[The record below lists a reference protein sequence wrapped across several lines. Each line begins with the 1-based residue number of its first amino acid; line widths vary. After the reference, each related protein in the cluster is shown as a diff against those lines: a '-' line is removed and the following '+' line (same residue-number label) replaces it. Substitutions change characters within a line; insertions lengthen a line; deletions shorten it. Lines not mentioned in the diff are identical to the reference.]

1 MLLALIMEVSHQSN
15 KANQHNDLKDKS
27 NFEKHFAHILLA
39 VGKFEIGPVADSVA
53 VEGFDDRG
61 KPEHSSKHATGMNR

>member
-1 MLLALIMEVSHQSN
+1 
-15 KANQHNDLKDKS
+15 
-27 NFEKHFAHILLA
+27 LLA